1 MPLYSP
7 SPSLEALLLCTA
19 KLHKACAINL
29 VLAEGF
35 NNILNKNISANF
47 TVTHSHETQIY
58 LSWIF
63 LLMLADF
70 SAIDQRYSFRQS
82 FFNSNILTN
91 LDFVKVLIEALFSI
105 KYIIN
110 ENIKNM

>member
-1 MPLYSP
+1 
-7 SPSLEALLLCTA
+7 
-19 KLHKACAINL
+19 
-29 VLAEGF
+29 
-35 NNILNKNISANF
+35 
-47 TVTHSHETQIY
+47 
-58 LSWIF
+58 
-63 LLMLADF
+63 MLADF